1 MTKYYSNALVK
12 NIYRINSE
20 KSEITSQILYGE
32 NFSIIL
38 KKGKWLKI
46 RTSFDN
52 YIGFIKND
60 KYSKNKKI
68 THKCYNLKSRI
79 YRTDKSGRF
88 LKTKFFLP
96 FNSRVCIFNT
106 HKDLIEFQ
114 KNKWIKKKDLKNINH
129 KEINFLKILK
139 RFEGIKYIWG
149 GRSYKGID
157 CSALIQLYYLY
168 NNKYFPRD
176 TKDQIKIKK
185 GKNNL
190 TKFQKGNIIYWKGH
204 VAVCINSQKL
214 IHAYGPMKKVVI
226 MDINST
232 IKKIYKTASLKVKK
246 ISRI

>member
-114 KNKWIKKKDLKNINH
+114 RNKWIKKKDLKNINH

-185 GKNNL
+185 GKKNL

-226 MDINST
+226 MDTTST

>member
-114 KNKWIKKKDLKNINH
+114 RNKWIKKKDLKNINH